1 MCWQTAGLAGQV
13 IDGPCCYLAHW
24 DLSFWQT
31 VRRIAA
37 MPQLAARRAALAEI
51 EATQGKAA
59 RVRMER
65 ALKAAWTNSK
75 ERRDEKSRTGG

>member
-1 MCWQTAGLAGQV
+1 MTAPWRTDGLAGQV

-59 RVRMER
+59 RARMER
-65 ALKAAWTNSK
+65 ALKASWK
-75 ERRDEKSRTGG
+75 EARKTS